1 MSEQNDGLS
10 AHVERPAAAN
20 SLLREARD
28 RITDKPWD
36 DLTLLHARI
45 SEFLGLP
52 VEYPDQV
59 AQARDAQGSDF
70 HD

>member
-10 AHVERPAAAN
+10 AHVDRLAAAN

-36 DLTLLHARI
+36 DQTLLHARI

-59 AQARDAQGSDF
+59 AQARASQGSDF
-70 HD
+70 ED

>member
-1 MSEQNDGLS
+1 MSHQNDG
-10 AHVERPAAAN
+10 PATPVNRLEAAN
-20 SLLREARD
+20 SLLREARE

-36 DLTLLHARI
+36 DQTLLHARI

-59 AQARDAQGSDF
+59 VQARDSQGSDS
-70 HD
+70 DD